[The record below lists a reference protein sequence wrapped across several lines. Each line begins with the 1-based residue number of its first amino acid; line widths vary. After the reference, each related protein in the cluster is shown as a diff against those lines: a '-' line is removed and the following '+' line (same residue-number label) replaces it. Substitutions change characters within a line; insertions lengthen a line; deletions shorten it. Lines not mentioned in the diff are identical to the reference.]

1 MPIANCLVAS
11 VPDDLDTS
19 DVVAA
24 WSNRSGIDSGEMTI
38 NLLEAH
44 QAGKPYAVMAWLY
57 LPSIW
62 PDDAV
67 AALSQGLAA
76 ALADAFV
83 VELSSVQVVT
93 SIVASGLVVED
104 GETVHW

>member
-1 MPIANCLVAS
+1 VPIANCIVAS

-19 DVVAA
+19 AIVAA
-24 WSNRSGIDSGEMTI
+24 WSNRSGIDSDEMTI
-38 NLLEAH
+38 NVLEAH

-67 AALSQGLAA
+67 AALSEGLAA
-76 ALADAFV
+76 ALAGAFF

-93 SIVASGLVVED
+93 SIVPSGLVVED

>member
-1 MPIANCLVAS
+1 
-11 VPDDLDTS
+11 
-19 DVVAA
+19 
-24 WSNRSGIDSGEMTI
+24 MTI

-44 QAGKPYAVMAWLY
+44 QAGKRYAVMAWLY

-67 AALSQGLAA
+67 GVLSEGLAA

-83 VELSSVQVVT
+83 VEPSSVQVVT
-93 SIVASGLVVED
+93 SIVASGFVVED
-104 GETVHW
+104 GETVNW

>member
-11 VPDDLDTS
+11 VPNDLDTS
-19 DVVAA
+19 QIVAA
-24 WSNRSGIDSGEMTI
+24 WSNRSGIDSDEMTI
-38 NLLEAH
+38 NLLEAL

-67 AALSQGLAA
+67 TALSEGLAA

-83 VELSSVQVVT
+83 VEPSSVQVVT
-93 SIVASGLVVED
+93 SIVASGFVVED
-104 GETVHW
+104 GKTVHW

>member
-1 MPIANCLVAS
+1 MPVANCLVAS

-19 DVVAA
+19 EVVAA
-24 WSNRSGIDSGEMTI
+24 WSNRSGIDCDEMTI
-38 NLLEAH
+38 NLLETH

-83 VELSSVQVVT
+83 VEQSSVQVVT